1 MWLRQMY
8 HLMRLRRNQW
18 LEPSELQKIQRKKL
32 RAILQYAYHDIGFY
46 HEKFKAAGIKPDDI
60 RTINDLPKLP
70 ITTKSEIR
78 EGFRRGNI
86 FRKGL
91 DLSKCKLAKTSGSSG
106 DPMTIIYDE
115 KAEDFQKAVAV
126 RSFME
131 AGGHFGDKWV
141 MVTSPQ
147 RAAAKKR
154 WFQQFGLLSPIYL
167 SLFDSADTHVS
178 MLQKIKPDVIEGY
191 SSSIFLM
198 AKAIQEKGVSDI
210 KPRVVI
216 GTAEVL
222 SDEVREFINSTFGL
236 KMFDQFGGV
245 EVGRSAWE
253 CEEHN
258 GYHMDVDALAME
270 FVKNNEHVA
279 PGERGRLLY
288 TNLYNYA
295 MPLIRYDVGDVCVP
309 SDELCPCGRGLPL
322 IKHIEG
328 RVDDFVTTSSGRV
341 FSPIIWTIIMRAIPG
356 IAKYKIVQKTKRDIT
371 VQLVKDSNFSS
382 TTVKQV
388 EEGITKALGDDIAI
402 KVKLMKDIPK
412 DKSGKLRSVVSEVRT
427 SWQ

>member
-1 MWLRQMY
+1 ME
-8 HLMRLRRNQW
+8 LRRNQW
-18 LEPSELQKIQRKKL
+18 LKYSEIQKIQRKRL
-32 RAILQYAYHDIGFY
+32 RAIIKYAYHNIEFY
-46 HEKFKAAGIKPDDI
+46 HEKFKAVGVKPDDI
-60 RTINDLPKLP
+60 RTINDLLKLP

-106 DPMTIIYDE
+106 DPMTVVYDG

-126 RSFME
+126 RSYME
-131 AGGHFGDKWV
+131 AGGRFRDKWV
-141 MVTSPQ
+141 MITSPQ

-154 WFQQFGLLSPIYL
+154 WFQRFGLLSPMFL
-167 SLFDSADTHVS
+167 SLFDSVDTHVS
-178 MLQKIKPDVIEGY
+178 ILRKIKPDVIQGY
-191 SSSIFLM
+191 SSTLWLI
-198 AKAIQEKGVSDI
+198 AKAIHEKGVNDI
-210 KPRVVI
+210 EPRVIV

-222 SDEVREFINSTFGL
+222 SDKARRFINSSFDL
-236 KMFDQFGGV
+236 EMFDQFGGV

-288 TNLYNYA
+288 TSLYNYA
-295 MPLIRYDVGDVCVP
+295 MPLIRYDVGDICVP
-309 SDELCPCGRGLPL
+309 TDELCPCGRGLPL
-322 IKHIEG
+322 MKHIEG
-328 RVDDFVTTSSGRV
+328 RVDDFVMTPNGRI

-356 IAKYKIVQKTKRDIT
+356 IAKYKIVQKTKRDFI
-371 VQLVKDSNFSS
+371 VQLVKDSEFSS
-382 TTVKQV
+382 ATIRQV
-388 EEGITKALGDDIAI
+388 NEGITKVLRDDVAI
-402 KVKLMKDIPK
+402 KIELMNEISK
-412 DKSGKLRSVVSEVRT
+412 DKSGKLRAVISKVKID
-427 SWQ
+427 W